1 MEVKYIYN
9 YIDII
14 DDLNMIEMDNI
25 ALQVNYTISKLIE
38 CVEIYYRNVDMLVKR
53 LAEENSINH
62 TRYAYVY

>member
-1 MEVKYIYN
+1 
-9 YIDII
+9 
-14 DDLNMIEMDNI
+14 MIEMDNI